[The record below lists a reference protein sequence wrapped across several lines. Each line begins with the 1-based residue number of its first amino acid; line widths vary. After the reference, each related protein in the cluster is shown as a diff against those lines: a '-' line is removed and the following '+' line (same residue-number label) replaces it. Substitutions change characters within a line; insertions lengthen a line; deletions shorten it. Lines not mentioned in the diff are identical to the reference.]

1 MRLAL
6 AACLTVALVLP
17 ATAAAINNGEL
28 DGNRHPAVGAMLVPN
43 ELEDGGILFLPG
55 CGGALI
61 EPRVFLTAAH
71 CVLAREGI
79 GDGPEDIRVT
89 FDPNG
94 ISGENHVAVESWAR
108 APDADPSRYANLN
121 DVAVLI
127 LAEPQEADAYALPGE
142 FALSRM
148 SLKGVSF
155 ELVGYGSTAN
165 PQGTGKPGITY
176 YDQRQVAT
184 APFQSLTADVPQAAR
199 EHEADRR
206 GRRLLG
212 RLGQPGP
219 PAGQEGGLR
228 GDHRWQRG
236 LPLDGAEAAAR
247 PPCRARLAARR
258 ARGGRLSGGLHARD
272 LEAARVRLAE
282 ARRARGLGA
291 DRGARR
297 AAQIRRAA

>member
-6 AACLTVALVLP
+6 AACLAVALVLP
-17 ATAAAINNGEL
+17 ATAAAINNGTL

-43 ELEDGGILFLPG
+43 ELEGGGIIFLPG

-94 ISGENHVAVESWAR
+94 ISGENHVAVESWAVH
-108 APDADPSRYANLN
+108 PDADPSRYANLN

-127 LAEPQEADAYALPGE
+127 LAEPQGADAYALPGE
-142 FALSRM
+142 FALSQM

-176 YDQRQVAT
+176 YDQRQVAA
-184 APFQSLTADVPQAAR
+184 APFQSLTQTFLKLLENTKQTGEGGACSADSGSPVLLPGQDVVYAVTTGGNAVCR
-199 EHEADRR
+199 STAQKQRLDLPVVRDW
-206 GRRLLG
+206 LLG
-212 RLGQPGP
+212 V
-219 PAGQEGGLR
+219 
-228 GDHRWQRG
+228 
-236 LPLDGAEAAAR
+236 
-247 PPCRARLAARR
+247 LAAV
-258 ARGGRLSGGLHARD
+258 
-272 LEAARVRLAE
+272 E
-282 ARRARGLGA
+282 
-291 DRGARR
+291 
-297 AAQIRRAA
+297 